1 MDDTQKKS
9 NPYDV
14 YFVNKDS
21 KQRAQILLTKAGD
34 WFTVLNSN
42 GYLDKI
48 RTLWAA
54 YHGAYYDESH
64 QINFGGE
71 QGELT
76 QIAINHIRNISSILL
91 NMVTATRPSMQA
103 KAINTDYKSVIQ
115 TKLAN
120 DLLDYYMREHRVEQK
135 IKTAVEYAL
144 NMGSGAIKVN
154 WNANSGEV
162 YDYNE
167 ETKTEIREGDLE
179 FTNLSVFDVYF
190 DTHREDNKHDWVLI
204 RTYKNRFDIA
214 AKYPELESKILSL
227 PTKDK
232 LDVFASVGIGM
243 DDTDLV
249 PVYEFYHRRTESV
262 PDGMYHQFLS
272 DEITLIEG
280 PSPYRDIPV
289 YTIAP
294 SYYLGTPFP
303 YTPMFDLIPI
313 QDAINSLYSIALTN
327 QTAFGVQSVLVPQ
340 GANLSV
346 SQLSGGLHI
355 IEANEQN
362 GTVRPLQLTQTPK
375 ELFDNIKMLESVMQI
390 ISGVNSVSRG
400 NPDPNLRS
408 GNALALVQSMTLQ
421 YISGLQQSYVNLIE
435 NLGTGII
442 NILKDHA
449 MVPRMAAIVG
459 KTNASKLETFK
470 GDDLSLVNRV
480 VVDIGNPLAKT
491 TAGRVEM
498 AEQLLQMGAIRTP
511 EQYFSVI
518 NTGNLDMMTEGEQNQ
533 LFLVK
538 AENEKMVAGQE
549 ILALWSD
556 EHALHIKEHSSVLSD
571 PALRFNPDLVALVSN
586 HIQEHVNLLQ
596 STNPELLMIL
606 GQQPLQPPMPPKEPP
621 PPPDQQGGM
630 MPPQGDIAPPELN
643 PMGNAVTQ
651 NPVNPSLEQVG
662 APPVPTRL
670 PKVDPNLLVNPQL
683 QQAAMG
689 NLKLPPQ

>member
-1 MDDTQKKS
+1 MENDVKNKS
-9 NPYDV
+9 NNYDV
-14 YFVNKDS
+14 YFVNKSDDE
-21 KQRAQILLTKAGD
+21 RAEILLGKAGN
-34 WFTVLNSN
+34 WFNSLESN

-54 YHGAYYDESH
+54 YHGAFYDESH

-76 QIAINHIRNISSILL
+76 QIAINHLRNISSILL
-91 NMVTATRPSMQA
+91 NMITATRPSMQA
-103 KAINTDYKSVIQ
+103 KAINTDYKSVVQ

-120 DLLDYYMREHRVEQK
+120 DLLEYYMREHRVEQR

-144 NMGSGAIKVN
+144 NMASGHIKIS
-154 WNANSGEV
+154 WNANGGEL

-190 DTHREDNKHDWVLI
+190 DTHREDQKHDWVLI

-214 AKYPELESKILSL
+214 AKYPELSDKILAL
-227 PTKDK
+227 ATKDK
-232 LDVFASVGIGM
+232 LDVFSSAGFNM
-243 DDTDLV
+243 DGTDLV
-249 PVYEFYHRRTESV
+249 PVYEFYHRRTEAV

-272 DEITLIEG
+272 TEITLLSG
-280 PSPYRDIPV
+280 PSPYREIPV

-313 QDAINSLYSIALTN
+313 QDAVNSLYSIALTN

-346 SQLSGGLHI
+346 SQLSGGLHVL
-355 IEANEQN
+355 EANEQN

-375 ELFDNIKMLESVMQI
+375 ELFDNIRLLEQAMQL

-421 YISGLQQSYVNLIE
+421 YISGLQQSYVNMVE

-459 KTNASKLETFK
+459 KTQQSKLKEFK

-498 AEQLLQMGAIRTP
+498 AEQLLQMGAIKTP
-511 EQYFSVI
+511 EHYFSVI
-518 NTGNLDMMTEGEQNQ
+518 NTGQLNVMTESTQSQ

-538 AENEKMVAGQE
+538 AENERMVEGNQVF
-549 ILALWSD
+549 ALWND
-556 EHALHIKEHSSVLSD
+556 EHALHIKEHSTVLSD
-571 PALRFNPDLVALVSN
+571 PELRFDQNLVSMVSN
-586 HIQEHVNLLQ
+586 HIQEHVNLLKN
-596 STNPELLMIL
+596 TDANLLMIL
-606 GQQPLQPPMPPKEPP
+606 GQQPLQQKPIPNEEFSAPE
-621 PPPDQQGGM
+621 GE
-630 MPPQGDIAPPELN
+630 ILPPEVNLQ
-643 PMGNAVTQ
+643 Q
-651 NPVNPSLEQVG
+651 NPVIQNPINPSLEQIG
-662 APPVPTRL
+662 AETIDNRL
-670 PKVDPNLLVNPQL
+670 PKVNPELLPNPEL
-683 QQAAMG
+683 QQQALG
-689 NLKLPPQ
+689 NLKLQQ

>member
-1 MDDTQKKS
+1 MEQMNNKS

-14 YFVNKDS
+14 YFVNKSADE
-21 KQRAQILLTKAGD
+21 RAEILLSKASD
-34 WFTVLNSN
+34 WFNTLSAN

-54 YHGAYYDESH
+54 YHGAYYDEAH

-76 QIAINHIRNISSILL
+76 QIAVNHIRNISSILL

-103 KAINTDYKSVIQ
+103 KAINTDYKSVVQ

-120 DLLDYYMREHRVEQK
+120 DLLEYYMREHRVEQK
-135 IKTAVEYAL
+135 VKTAVQYAL
-144 NMGSGAIKVN
+144 NLGSGHIKVG
-154 WNANSGEV
+154 WNANSGEI

-179 FTNLSVFDVYF
+179 FTVLSVFDVYF
-190 DTHREDNKHDWVLI
+190 DTFREDNTRDWVLV
-204 RTYKNRFDIA
+204 RSYKNRFDIA

-227 PTKDK
+227 QTKDK
-232 LDVFASVGIGM
+232 LDVFASVGLTQDG
-243 DDTDLV
+243 TDLI

-262 PDGMYHQFLS
+262 PDGMYHVFLS
-272 DEITLIEG
+272 DDITLIEG
-280 PSPYRDIPV
+280 PSPYRDIPI
-289 YTIAP
+289 YSIAP
-294 SYYLGTPFP
+294 DYYLGTPFP
-303 YTPMFDLIPI
+303 YTPMFDLLPM

-327 QTAFGVQSVLVPQ
+327 QTAFGVQSILVPQ

-346 SQLSGGLHI
+346 SQLTGGLHVL
-355 IEANEQN
+355 EANEQN
-362 GTVRPLQLTQTPK
+362 GAVRPLQLTQTPQ
-375 ELFDNIKMLESVMQI
+375 EVFDNIKLLESAMQI

-498 AEQLLQMGAIRTP
+498 AEQLLQMGAIKTP

-518 NTGNLDMMTEGEQNQ
+518 NTGNLDMMTESEQNQ

-538 AENEKMVAGQE
+538 AENEKLVAGEQ

-571 PALRFNPDLVALVSN
+571 PALRFDPNLVQNVSN
-586 HIQEHVNLLQ
+586 HIQEHVSLLQ
-596 STNPELLMIL
+596 NTNPELLMII
-606 GQQPLQPPMPPKEPP
+606 GQQPLQPPAPPMPP
-621 PPPDQQGGM
+621 PPPMDGGM
-630 MPPQGDIAPPELN
+630 VPPGDVAPPDANMLQN
-643 PMGNAVTQ
+643 PVLQ

-662 APPVPTRL
+662 APQVPTRL
-670 PKVDPNLLVNPQL
+670 PKVDPNLLVNPEL
-683 QQAAMG
+683 QQQAMG
-689 NLKLPPQ
+689 NLKIPPQ